1 MLEFTWA
8 AGNTVPSCSPQSRS
22 VATDDT
28 RVATTAHPHADD
40 RRRLLSTWEG
50 SPFGIAFLN
59 ADGHVVDSNE
69 AMQSITGYD
78 ADELALMPV
87 AKYTHPD
94 DNPESVAN
102 FRRLI
107 AGETDSYRLETRLIQ
122 KDGGAVWVDSF
133 ITARQ
138 EAPGAP
144 RTALSMVQDITSRKL
159 AELALRDQNA
169 RLSRVVETQAEI
181 AAADLELDGVSQL
194 IAQRAQELT
203 GADGAMVS
211 ILDGEELLTA
221 AAIGNNASAA
231 RISVPL
237 LHRGRNVGSLSV
249 AKEAGVDDED
259 CRTLELL
266 AVLLSMAVSVAAE
279 REARREQV
287 EALARFETIFERA
300 PIGIGLVSLDGKLVN
315 TNSVMRDISG
325 RSAEELASRNVG
337 EYTVPEDV
345 DRVVELFVAMLNGEH
360 DSYRHEH
367 RLYSKDGE
375 IVWVDSA
382 TVLLRDADGKPQGA
396 VSMAQNITQRR
407 AAEEQLRQSQKIEA
421 IGQLTAGIAHDF
433 NNLLLGMLG
442 YTELAQAEVDA
453 DGQAAEYLR
462 RIESSAQRAANLT
475 GQLLAFGRRQALHPE
490 PLELNALVSETVA
503 MLRRVLGE
511 RIELLTVLDPALAAV
526 RADAGQMQ
534 QVLLN
539 LALNAR
545 DAMPDGGTLTIR
557 TSNAEV
563 VADDLR
569 SLELEPGRYVVLS
582 VEDQGCGMAPE
593 VSDRIFDPFFT
604 TKSVGKGTGLGLSST
619 YGIVKQSGGHIEVVS
634 EPGRGST
641 FDSYLPAV
649 PAAALAEVEPV
660 VPEPPRALSQAPEGA
675 GRRIL
680 VVEDEEVVRT
690 LLARTLERLGYV
702 VETAEEPAV
711 ALPKLRERGDEF
723 ALVISDMVMPN
734 TTGAE
739 FARQVAEWK
748 PELPFIF
755 MSGYTEDVVAQSG
768 AAGSFLQKP
777 FTSELLASTVRE
789 ALERSAKPC
798 LDQAD
803 ARDAADLVDRG
814 DACQRD
820 AHAVVADRCH
830 ALAHRGSKDLG
841 R

>member
-1 MLEFTWA
+1 
-8 AGNTVPSCSPQSRS
+8 
-22 VATDDT
+22 
-28 RVATTAHPHADD
+28 
-40 RRRLLSTWEG
+40 
-50 SPFGIAFLN
+50 
-59 ADGHVVDSNE
+59 
-69 AMQSITGYD
+69 
-78 ADELALMPV
+78 
-87 AKYTHPD
+87 
-94 DNPESVAN
+94 
-102 FRRLI
+102 
-107 AGETDSYRLETRLIQ
+107 
-122 KDGGAVWVDSF
+122 
-133 ITARQ
+133 
-138 EAPGAP
+138 
-144 RTALSMVQDITSRKL
+144 
-159 AELALRDQNA
+159 
-169 RLSRVVETQAEI
+169 
-181 AAADLELDGVSQL
+181 
-194 IAQRAQELT
+194 
-203 GADGAMVS
+203 
-211 ILDGEELLTA
+211 
-221 AAIGNNASAA
+221 
-231 RISVPL
+231 
-237 LHRGRNVGSLSV
+237 
-249 AKEAGVDDED
+249 
-259 CRTLELL
+259 
-266 AVLLSMAVSVAAE
+266 
-279 REARREQV
+279 
-287 EALARFETIFERA
+287 
-300 PIGIGLVSLDGKLVN
+300 
-315 TNSVMRDISG
+315 
-325 RSAEELASRNVG
+325 
-337 EYTVPEDV
+337 
-345 DRVVELFVAMLNGEH
+345 
-360 DSYRHEH
+360 
-367 RLYSKDGE
+367 
-375 IVWVDSA
+375 
-382 TVLLRDADGKPQGA
+382 
-396 VSMAQNITQRR
+396 MAQNITQRR

-453 DGQAAEYLR
+453 DGEAAEYLR
-462 RIESSAQRAANLT
+462 RIESSAQRAATLT
-475 GQLLAFGRRQALHPE
+475 GQLLAFGRRQALHAE

-511 RIELLTVLDPALAAV
+511 RIELLTVLDPALDAV
-526 RADAGQMQ
+526 HADSGQMQ

-563 VADDLR
+563 GADDLR

-582 VEDQGCGMAPE
+582 VEDQGCGMARE

-649 PAAALAEVEPV
+649 PAATLAEVEPV

-777 FTSELLASTVRE
+777 FTSEVLASTVRE
-789 ALERSAKPC
+789 ALERSAKP
-798 LDQAD
+798 A
-803 ARDAADLVDRG
+803 
-814 DACQRD
+814 
-820 AHAVVADRCH
+820 
-830 ALAHRGSKDLG
+830 
-841 R
+841 

>member
-1 MLEFTWA
+1 M
-8 AGNTVPSCSPQSRS
+8 
-22 VATDDT
+22 
-28 RVATTAHPHADD
+28 ATTAQPYSDD
-40 RRRLLSTWEG
+40 RRRLLSAWEG

-87 AKYTHPD
+87 ASYTHPD

-122 KDGGAVWVDSF
+122 NGGGAVWVDSF
-133 ITARQ
+133 VTARQ
-138 EAPGAP
+138 DEPGAP
-144 RTALSMVQDITSRKL
+144 RTALSMIQDITARKL

-169 RLSRVVETQAEI
+169 RLSKVVDTQAEI
-181 AAADLELDGVSQL
+181 ARADLELDGVSQL
-194 IAQRAQELT
+194 IARRALELT
-203 GADGAMVS
+203 RADGAMVS

-221 AAIGNNASAA
+221 AAIGNNTSAV

-259 CRTLELL
+259 CPTLELL

-300 PIGIGLVSLDGKLVN
+300 PIGIGLVSLDGRLVN
-315 TNSVMRDISG
+315 TNSVMREISG

-382 TVLLRDADGKPQGA
+382 TVLLRDADGNPQGA

-453 DGQAAEYLR
+453 DGEAAEYLR
-462 RIESSAQRAANLT
+462 RIESSAQRAATLT
-475 GQLLAFGRRQALHPE
+475 GQLLAFGRRQALHAE

-511 RIELLTVLDPALAAV
+511 RIELLTVLDPALDAV
-526 RADAGQMQ
+526 HADSGQMQ

-563 VADDLR
+563 GADDLR

-582 VEDQGCGMAPE
+582 VEDQGCGMSRE

-634 EPGRGST
+634 ELGRGST

-649 PAAALAEVEPV
+649 PAAAIAKTEPV
-660 VPEPPRALSQAPEGA
+660 VPEPPRALSQAPEGN

-768 AAGSFLQKP
+768 AAGSFLPKP
-777 FTSELLASTVRE
+777 FTAEMLASTVRE
-789 ALERSAKPC
+789 ALERSTKP
-798 LDQAD
+798 A
-803 ARDAADLVDRG
+803 
-814 DACQRD
+814 
-820 AHAVVADRCH
+820 
-830 ALAHRGSKDLG
+830 
-841 R
+841 

>member
-1 MLEFTWA
+1 M
-8 AGNTVPSCSPQSRS
+8 R
-22 VATDDT
+22 
-28 RVATTAHPHADD
+28 
-40 RRRLLSTWEG
+40 
-50 SPFGIAFLN
+50 
-59 ADGHVVDSNE
+59 
-69 AMQSITGYD
+69 SITGYD

-87 AKYTHPD
+87 ASYTHTD

-133 ITARQ
+133 VTARQ
-138 EAPGAP
+138 DESWAP
-144 RTALSMVQDITSRKL
+144 RTAFSMVQDITSRKL

-169 RLSRVVETQAEI
+169 RLSSVVETQAEI

-194 IAQRAQELT
+194 IAKRAQELT

-221 AAIGNNASAA
+221 AAIGNNTPAV

-315 TNSVMRDISG
+315 TNSVMREISG

-382 TVLLRDADGKPQGA
+382 TVLLRDADGNPQGA

-453 DGQAAEYLR
+453 DGEAAEYLR
-462 RIESSAQRAANLT
+462 RIESSAQRAATLT
-475 GQLLAFGRRQALHPE
+475 GQLLAFGRRQALHAE

-511 RIELLTVLDPALAAV
+511 RIELLTVLDPALDAV
-526 RADAGQMQ
+526 HADSVQMQ

-545 DAMPDGGTLTIR
+545 DAMPGGGTLTIR

-563 VADDLR
+563 GADDLR
-569 SLELEPGRYVVLS
+569 SHELEPGRYVVLS
-582 VEDQGCGMAPE
+582 VEDQGCGMARE

-649 PAAALAEVEPV
+649 PAAARRQGRARGAGAAAGAQPGAGGQRPPDPRRRGRGGREDTARTDARAARLRRRDGGGARGCAAEAPRARRRVRARDLRHGDAEYDRRRVRAPGRGVEARAAVHLHVRLHGGCRCAVGCRGV
-660 VPEPPRALSQAPEGA
+660 VP
-675 GRRIL
+675 
-680 VVEDEEVVRT
+680 
-690 LLARTLERLGYV
+690 
-702 VETAEEPAV
+702 AEAV
-711 ALPKLRERGDEF
+711 HL
-723 ALVISDMVMPN
+723 
-734 TTGAE
+734 
-739 FARQVAEWK
+739 
-748 PELPFIF
+748 
-755 MSGYTEDVVAQSG
+755 G
-768 AAGSFLQKP
+768 AA
-777 FTSELLASTVRE
+777 RE
-789 ALERSAKPC
+789 HRARGARAVCEARLD

-803 ARDAADLVDRG
+803 AGDAVDFVDRG

-820 AHAVVADRCH
+820 AHAVIADRRH
-830 ALAHRGSKDLG
+830 SLAHRGSKDLG
-841 R
+841 C

>member
-1 MLEFTWA
+1 M
-8 AGNTVPSCSPQSRS
+8 
-22 VATDDT
+22 
-28 RVATTAHPHADD
+28 ATTAHPHADD
-40 RRRLLSTWEG
+40 RKRLLSAWEG

-59 ADGHVVDSNE
+59 VDGHVVDSNE
-69 AMQSITGYD
+69 AMRSITGYD

-87 AKYTHPD
+87 ASYTHPD

-102 FRRLI
+102 FRRLL
-107 AGETDSYRLETRLIQ
+107 AGQIDSYRLETRLIQ
-122 KDGGAVWVDSF
+122 KGGGAVWVDSF
-133 ITARQ
+133 VTARRDS
-138 EAPGAP
+138 PGAP
-144 RTALSMVQDITSRKL
+144 RTAFSMLQDITARKL

-181 AAADLELDGVSQL
+181 AAADLDLGGVSEL
-194 IAQRAQELT
+194 IAQRALELT
-203 GADGAMVS
+203 AADGAAVS
-211 ILDGEELLTA
+211 ILDGDELVTRAEIGSTGPA
-221 AAIGNNASAA
+221 AW
-231 RISVPL
+231 ISVPL

-249 AKEAGVDDED
+249 AKDAGVNEED

-266 AVLLSMAVSVAAE
+266 AVLLSSAVSVAAE

-287 EALARFETIFERA
+287 EALVRFETIFEQA
-300 PIGIGLVSLDGKLVN
+300 PIGIGLVSLDGRLVN

-345 DRVVELFVAMLNGEH
+345 DRVVELFVGMLQGNH

-367 RLYSKDGE
+367 RLYHKDGE
-375 IVWVDSA
+375 VVWVDSA
-382 TVLLRDADGKPQGA
+382 TALLRDADGKPQGA
-396 VSMAQNITQRR
+396 VSMAQNITRRR
-407 AAEEQLRQSQKIEA
+407 AAEEQLRQSQKIDA

-442 YTELAQAEVDA
+442 YTELAQAEVEA

-462 RIESSAQRAANLT
+462 RIESSAQRAATLT
-475 GQLLAFGRRQALHPE
+475 GQLLAFGRRQALHAE

-511 RIELLTVLDPALAAV
+511 RIELVTVLDPSLDAV
-526 RADAGQMQ
+526 RADSGQMQ

-545 DAMPDGGTLTIR
+545 DAMPEGGALTIR

-563 VADDLR
+563 GAADLR

-582 VEDQGCGMAPE
+582 VEDQGCGMIPE

-604 TKSVGKGTGLGLSST
+604 TKGVGKGTGLGLSST

-641 FDSYLPAV
+641 FDSYLPAL
-649 PAAALAEVEPV
+649 PAAVLTQDEPEL
-660 VPEPPRALSQAPEGA
+660 PEPPRALSEAPLGA

-690 LLARTLERLGYV
+690 LLARTLERLGYA
-702 VETAEEPAV
+702 VETAENPSV
-711 ALPKLRERGDEF
+711 ALPTLRERGDEF
-723 ALVISDMVMPN
+723 ALVISDMVMPH

-739 FARQVAEWK
+739 FAREVAEWK

-768 AAGSFLQKP
+768 SSGPFLQKP
-777 FTSELLASTVRE
+777 FTSELLATTVRDV
-789 ALERSAKPC
+789 LERSA
-798 LDQAD
+798 
-803 ARDAADLVDRG
+803 
-814 DACQRD
+814 
-820 AHAVVADRCH
+820 AV
-830 ALAHRGSKDLG
+830 S
-841 R
+841 

>member
-1 MLEFTWA
+1 
-8 AGNTVPSCSPQSRS
+8 
-22 VATDDT
+22 
-28 RVATTAHPHADD
+28 VATTAHPHADD
-40 RRRLLSTWEG
+40 RNRLLSAWEG

-59 ADGHVVDSNE
+59 ADGHIVDSNE

-87 AKYTHPD
+87 ASYTHPD
-94 DNPESVAN
+94 DNPESVAS
-102 FRRLI
+102 FRRLL
-107 AGETDSYRLETRLIQ
+107 AGEIDSYRLEMRLIR
-122 KDGGAVWVDSF
+122 KDGGVMWVDSF
-133 ITARQ
+133 STARYDS
-138 EAPGAP
+138 PGAV
-144 RTALSMVQDITSRKL
+144 RTPVSMVQDITARKL

-181 AAADLELDGVSQL
+181 AADDLDLDGVSAL
-194 IAQRAQELT
+194 VARRALELT
-203 GADGAMVS
+203 AADGAVVS
-211 ILDGEELLTA
+211 ILDGDELVTR
-221 AAIGNNASAA
+221 AAIGSMAPAA
-231 RISVPL
+231 LISVPL
-237 LHRGRNVGSLSV
+237 LHRGRDVGSLSV
-249 AKEAGVDDED
+249 AKDAGVNEED

-266 AVLLSMAVSVAAE
+266 AVLLSSAVSVAAE

-287 EALARFETIFERA
+287 EALSRFETIFEQA
-300 PIGIGLVSLDGKLVN
+300 PIGIGLVSLDGRLVN

-325 RSAEELASRNVG
+325 RSAEELASRDVS

-345 DRVVELFVAMLNGEH
+345 DGVVERFVAMLRGEH

-382 TVLLRDADGKPQGA
+382 TALLRDADGNPQGA
-396 VSMAQNITQRR
+396 VSMAQNITTRR
-407 AAEEQLRQSQKIEA
+407 AAEEQLRQSQKIDA

-453 DGQAAEYLR
+453 RGQAAEYLR
-462 RIESSAQRAANLT
+462 RIESSAQRAATLT
-475 GQLLAFGRRQALHPE
+475 GQLLAFGRRQALRPE

-511 RIELLTVLDPALAAV
+511 RIELLTVLDPALDPV
-526 RADAGQMQ
+526 QADSGQMQ

-545 DAMPDGGTLTIR
+545 DAMPDGGALTIR

-563 VADDLR
+563 GADDLR
-569 SLELEPGRYVVLS
+569 SLELAPGRYVVLS
-582 VEDQGCGMAPE
+582 VEDQGCGMTHE
-593 VSDRIFDPFFT
+593 VSERIFDPFFT

-641 FDSYLPAV
+641 FHSYLPAL
-649 PAAALAEVEPV
+649 PAAELTEDEA
-660 VPEPPRALSQAPEGA
+660 VPEPPRALSQAPQGA

-690 LLARTLERLGYV
+690 LLARTLERLGYA
-702 VETAEEPAV
+702 VETAEDPTV
-711 ALPKLRERGDEF
+711 ALPTLRERGDEF
-723 ALVISDMVMPN
+723 ALVISDMVMPH

-739 FARQVAEWK
+739 FAREVAEWK

-777 FTSELLASTVRE
+777 FTAELLASTVRDV
-789 ALERSAKPC
+789 L
-798 LDQAD
+798 
-803 ARDAADLVDRG
+803 AA
-814 DACQRD
+814 
-820 AHAVVADRCH
+820 
-830 ALAHRGSKDLG
+830 
-841 R
+841 

>member
-1 MLEFTWA
+1 M
-8 AGNTVPSCSPQSRS
+8 
-22 VATDDT
+22 
-28 RVATTAHPHADD
+28 ATTAHPYSDD
-40 RRRLLSTWEG
+40 RKRLLSAWEG

-69 AMQSITGYD
+69 AMRSITGYD

-87 AKYTHPD
+87 ASYTHPD

-122 KDGGAVWVDSF
+122 NGGGAVWVDSF
-133 ITARQ
+133 VTARQ
-138 EAPGAP
+138 DEPGAP
-144 RTALSMVQDITSRKL
+144 RTALSMIQDITARKL

-169 RLSRVVETQAEI
+169 RLSKVVDTQAEI
-181 AAADLELDGVSQL
+181 ARADLELDGVSQL
-194 IAQRAQELT
+194 IAKRALELT
-203 GADGAMVS
+203 RADGAMVS

-221 AAIGNNASAA
+221 AAIGNNTSAV

-300 PIGIGLVSLDGKLVN
+300 PIGIGLVSLDGRLVN
-315 TNSVMRDISG
+315 TNSVMREISG

-382 TVLLRDADGKPQGA
+382 TVLLRDADGNPQGA

-453 DGQAAEYLR
+453 DGEAAEYLR
-462 RIESSAQRAANLT
+462 RIESSAQRAATLT
-475 GQLLAFGRRQALHPE
+475 GQLLAFGRRQALHAE

-511 RIELLTVLDPALAAV
+511 RIELLTVLDPALDAV
-526 RADAGQMQ
+526 HADSGQMQ

-563 VADDLR
+563 GADDLR

-582 VEDQGCGMAPE
+582 VEDQGCGMARE

-649 PAAALAEVEPV
+649 PAAAIAKTEPV
-660 VPEPPRALSQAPEGA
+660 VPEPPRALSQAPEGN

-768 AAGSFLQKP
+768 AAGSFLPKP
-777 FTSELLASTVRE
+777 FTAEMLASTVRE
-789 ALERSAKPC
+789 ALERSTKP
-798 LDQAD
+798 
-803 ARDAADLVDRG
+803 V
-814 DACQRD
+814 
-820 AHAVVADRCH
+820 
-830 ALAHRGSKDLG
+830 
-841 R
+841 